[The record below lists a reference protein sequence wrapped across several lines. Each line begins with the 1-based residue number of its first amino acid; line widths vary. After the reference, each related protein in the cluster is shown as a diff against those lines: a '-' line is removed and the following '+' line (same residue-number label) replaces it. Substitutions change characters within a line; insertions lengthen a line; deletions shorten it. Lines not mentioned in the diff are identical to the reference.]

1 MIADLVHDVMAMTT
15 PLDDPVEP
23 VASTGS
29 GPTAARLLDV
39 LQTHECSQNDLRRE
53 LQALVDANPDEA
65 WELLSLIDQHYRL
78 GRIRADNYQAANSC
92 LTTLLLGPTQSAES
106 RGRLH
111 PVDHV
116 EPTAAAP
123 EPAAPF
129 EAHAQQPDDAAFVG
143 RTLRDRYQVL
153 RVVGHGGLGTVYEA
167 VDLYRIGPPD
177 ERRVALKVLHAS
189 VNRRPGMLSALLR
202 EFQHVQL
209 MSHPN
214 IVRVHDF
221 DRDGATT
228 FFTMELLGGLTLE
241 ALLNARGHKAF
252 ELRHAL
258 AIMRDLGAAL
268 AHAHARGI
276 VHGDVNPHNIFVT
289 DAGAV
294 RVLDFGS
301 SAKARTEPWI
311 CDADSPEP
319 ARFATRRYAS
329 CELLEGRV
337 AEVRDDLF
345 ACACVAYELLTGE
358 HPFAGRTALEART
371 ARIVPRRP
379 AGLARGR
386 WRALR
391 AGLSL
396 QRDRR
401 PTDVGQWTGRL
412 IADSPIQP
420 LPNLAA
426 LTRSRPLKRARG
438 LRVGAEIAVLLIL
451 TGTWFAT
458 TVHDPQFITVATNLR
473 VSALRVAAAAGD
485 FLAGVAQSASRGIL
499 RFDRNRV
506 AAEPRSAP
514 IAKPAHRDRAVTA
527 TPPIDATAAHA
538 AAPVRRATPPMRRV
552 APGVVQPARI
562 ELAVINVSVPPR
574 TPFARVVVRRRG
586 NLRATVSF
594 RWGTVSGTARR
605 DKDFVVVG
613 PRIAYIPGGR
623 LSTDLLIPIVSD
635 PTRTQPVT
643 FYVIIKDAGPGAE
656 IGPRTIAMVTIPA
669 SN

>member
-1 MIADLVHDVMAMTT
+1 MAMTT
-15 PLDDPVEP
+15 PLEDPVEP
-23 VASTGS
+23 VAIGGL
-29 GPTAARLLDV
+29 GPTAARLLDE
-39 LQTHECSQNDLRRE
+39 LETQECSPNDLRRE
-53 LQALVDANPDEA
+53 LRALVEANPDEA

-78 GRIRADNYQAANSC
+78 GRIRADDYQAANAC
-92 LTTLLLGPTQSAES
+92 LTALLLGPAPRVELSD
-106 RGRLH
+106 RVH
-111 PVDHV
+111 PVDPV
-116 EPTAAAP
+116 AN
-123 EPAAPF
+123 
-129 EAHAQQPDDAAFVG
+129 AQQPDDATLVG
-143 RTLRDRYQVL
+143 HTLRGRYQVL
-153 RVVGHGGLGTVYEA
+153 RIVGHGGLGTVYEA

-177 ERRVALKVLHAS
+177 EQRVALKVLHAS
-189 VNRRPGMLSALLR
+189 VSRRPEMLSALLR

-228 FFTMELLGGLTLE
+228 FFTMELLDGLTLE
-241 ALLNARGHKAF
+241 ALLNARDHKAL
-252 ELRHAL
+252 EPRHAL

-268 AHAHARGI
+268 SHAHARGI
-276 VHGDVNPHNIFVT
+276 VHGDINPHNIFIT

-301 SAKARTEPWI
+301 SAMAHT
-311 CDADSPEP
+311 EP

-329 CELLEGRV
+329 CELLEGQV
-337 AEVRDDLF
+337 AEARDDLF

-386 WRALR
+386 WRGLR
-391 AGLSL
+391 EGLSL
-396 QRDRR
+396 RRDRR
-401 PTDVGQWTGRL
+401 PQDVGQWTARL

-420 LPNLAA
+420 LPNLSA
-426 LTRSRPLKRARG
+426 LTRSPPRKRTRG
-438 LRVGAEIAVLLIL
+438 LRLGAEIAVLMIL
-451 TGTWFAT
+451 TGIWFAT
-458 TVHDPQFITVATNLR
+458 TMHDPQFISVATNLKAR
-473 VSALRVAAAAGD
+473 AAPVA
-485 FLAGVAQSASRGIL
+485 
-499 RFDRNRV
+499 
-506 AAEPRSAP
+506 E
-514 IAKPAHRDRAVTA
+514 PAHRDRAVTA
-527 TPPIDATAAHA
+527 TPPINATAAHT
-538 AAPVRRATPPMRRV
+538 AAPVKRATPPMSPTPPMPMPTMRRV
-552 APGVVQPARI
+552 APGAVQPARI
-562 ELAVINVSVPPR
+562 DLAANSVSVASR

-613 PRIAYIPGGR
+613 PRTEYIPGGR
-623 LSTDLLIPIVSD
+623 SSTDLLIPIVSD
-635 PTRTQPVT
+635 STRTRPVT

-656 IGPRTIAMVTIPA
+656 IGSQKIAMVTIPA